1 MKELLFA
8 TGNKSKAKRFTK
20 GLLEHDIKVLTLEDV
35 PINIEVEENGTTAI
49 ENALIKARAYAKET
63 NLPVFAMDDTLYL
76 ENVPEDKQPGMYVRR
91 VNEKR
96 LTDEEMIEYYSN
108 LAKEY
113 GTNGL
118 ITGRWIYG
126 MALISNGH
134 EYTYTWSKEN
144 FYITS
149 IPSKIINPGYP
160 LNTISINIKLN
171 KYFTDMT
178 EEDKLL
184 VQEDESHVVDFL
196 VNSITDSKAKKKK

>member
-1 MKELLFA
+1 MKEILFA

-20 GLLEHDIKVLTLEDV
+20 GLLANDIKVLTLEDV
-35 PINIEVEENGTTAI
+35 NINIEVEENGTTAI

-91 VNEKR
+91 VNGKR

-118 ITGRWIYG
+118 ITGRWVYG

-149 IPSKIINPGYP
+149 IPSNIINPGYP

-184 VQEDESHVVDFL
+184 VEEDKSHVVDFL
-196 VNSITDSKAKKKK
+196 VKSLKNSK